1 MKLVRYGRLG
11 REKPGLIDE
20 NGKLRDLS
28 GKINDITANQLSP
41 TALAKLGRLN
51 SKRLPLVRGRPRYGV
66 PWNGIGK
73 IVCIGLNYADH
84 AKEAGAP
91 IPKEPIIF
99 LKANSALNGP
109 NDPVAVPRGS
119 KKTDYEVEFGVVI
132 GTRAQHVSK
141 KDALKYVAGYT
152 VCNDVSERE
161 FQLERGPTWTKGKSC
176 DTFGPIGPWLVTR
189 DEVPN
194 PQRCRLWLEVNG
206 ELRQDGSTKTMI
218 FDVAT
223 LISYTSKMMSLN
235 PGDVISTGTPPGV
248 GMGMKPPRFLKA
260 GDVVTLGVDGLGRQ
274 TQKMVAWNKV

>member
-11 REKPGLIDE
+11 REKPGLIDADV
-20 NGKLRDLS
+20 KLRDLS
-28 GKINDITANQLSP
+28 GKISDITNNELSP
-41 TALAKLGRLN
+41 KVLSRIQKFNT
-51 SKRLPLVRGRPRYGV
+51 KRLPLVKGRPRFGV
-66 PWNGIGK
+66 PWNSPGK

-109 NDPVAVPRGS
+109 NDNVAVPRGS

-132 GTRAQHVSK
+132 GTRAKHVSK

-176 DTFGPIGPWLVTR
+176 DTFGPIGPWLVTS
-189 DEVPN
+189 D
-194 PQRCRLWLEVNG
+194 
-206 ELRQDGSTKTMI
+206 
-218 FDVAT
+218 
-223 LISYTSKMMSLN
+223 
-235 PGDVISTGTPPGV
+235 
-248 GMGMKPPRFLKA
+248 
-260 GDVVTLGVDGLGRQ
+260 
-274 TQKMVAWNKV
+274 